1 MAADNSSHLRLLI
14 KLIRKRSGGI
24 ARTALLGTVVL
35 PYLGSHKA
43 NECLIPTQGSGRLSP
58 HVEIPKAMNS
68 NFNEVRA
75 PRSYDEIM
83 LAARQMRADHLR
95 DLFGKLRAN
104 LFGARAGHGTAL
116 PSVR

>member
-1 MAADNSSHLRLLI
+1 
-14 KLIRKRSGGI
+14 
-24 ARTALLGTVVL
+24 
-35 PYLGSHKA
+35 
-43 NECLIPTQGSGRLSP
+43 
-58 HVEIPKAMNS
+58 MNS
-68 NFNEVRA
+68 NFNEVRD